1 MTPLLLALIF
11 GRLPKAPMPF
21 FVKPVAKGVAD
32 GAMKSFIQPQI
43 NNRLDYI
50 EGKVVAALI
59 YRRNKHV
66 INLFVWPSDGHP
78 PRSLSQDGYTLLGW
92 RQAGLA
98 YWAVSDLNAVELREF
113 MEDFADRAPR

>member
-21 FVKPVAKGVAD
+21 FVKPVAKGIAD

-50 EGKVVAALI
+50 EGELGKSEWFAGDTFSAADIQMSFPLEAAASHGGLDQTRPKAMAFLERI
-59 YRRNKHV
+59 HARPAYKKA
-66 INLFVWPSDGHP
+66 LD
-78 PRSLSQDGYTLLGW
+78 
-92 RQAGLA
+92 AGGP
-98 YWAVSDLNAVELREF
+98 YEL
-113 MEDFADRAPR
+113 MK